1 MSFEPNLNHCNLFQE
16 LCGPGMVPPVAYAD
30 FKDKAKVKAKLDGQK
45 MVVTSGKEDMD
56 NSGTGENGFI

>member
-1 MSFEPNLNHCNLFQE
+1 
-16 LCGPGMVPPVAYAD
+16 MVPPVAYAD

-45 MVVTSGKEDMD
+45 VVVTTGKEDMD